1 MIMALT
7 ATGTVA
13 FVNID
18 TPDNFMGTES
28 YNITLGLEAESS
40 EFLAK
45 EGVKLREYEGVPQR
59 KFTRKVE
66 FGQPKVYDAEG
77 NEIEPTAI
85 SWGDKV
91 RVLYSMGKGNSLGRG
106 VYLNKVKLLEKGESE
121 EHEEV
126 DSGDF

>member
-1 MIMALT
+1 MTTLT

-28 YNITLGLEAESS
+28 YNITMGLESEDA

-45 EGVKLREYEGVPQR
+45 EGVKLREYNGVPQR

-66 FGQPKVYDAEG
+66 FGQPRVYNAEG
-77 NEIEPTAI
+77 NEIEANTI
-85 SWGDKV
+85 SWGDRV
-91 RVLYSMGKGNSLGRG
+91 RILYSMGKGNSLGRG
-106 VYLNKVKLLEKGESE
+106 VYLNKIKLLEKGEME
-121 EHEEV
+121 APEDT